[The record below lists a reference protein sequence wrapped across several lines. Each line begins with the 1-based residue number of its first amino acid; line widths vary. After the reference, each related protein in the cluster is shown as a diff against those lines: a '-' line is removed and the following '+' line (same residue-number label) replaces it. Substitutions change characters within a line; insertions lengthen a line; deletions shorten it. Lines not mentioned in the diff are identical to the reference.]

1 MVLRAPAQPM
11 PVSPSPWRKMRV
23 AVCFLADLS
32 TTGGTPT
39 FMLTSDETELLSATY
54 NSADTTPDTRHHH
67 YDHSLL

>member
-39 FMLTSDETELLSATY
+39 FMLT
-54 NSADTTPDTRHHH
+54 ADGWRDRAVICNTQFC
-67 YDHSLL
+67 